1 MRGEGPRGRA
11 VQVSKGRG
19 GRRGERRRPE
29 VMGGR
34 SDKFV
39 LKTHPRTDPYWA
51 VGSGR
56 CNVWAETL
64 ILEARTYSAIKCVCI
79 QVSAARKQVS
89 FPLSFTYKV
98 CPATLPTWDYM
109 VNSFPVFEAMSSM
122 RTLYWVSLM
131 IGLFFTLLTLFLKWQ

>member
-19 GRRGERRRPE
+19 GRRGEGRRPE

-51 VGSGR
+51 VASGR

-64 ILEARTYSAIKCVCI
+64 ILEART
-79 QVSAARKQVS
+79 
-89 FPLSFTYKV
+89 
-98 CPATLPTWDYM
+98 
-109 VNSFPVFEAMSSM
+109 
-122 RTLYWVSLM
+122 
-131 IGLFFTLLTLFLKWQ
+131 